1 METAFRNQEQIIER
15 GTSPTTSEELS
26 ASSMDEDNQMPI
38 QHGGYQTGV
47 KGVRAD
53 AQYQAQLD
61 SAQRASAIK
70 DRNVQMQSKALGTQR
85 TWKEDEEQ
93 NRLERE
99 AGVKPGQNVSPHDSD
114 EDELAE
120 IRRKRLQNL
129 KSNQAANESR
139 RRRMAGEDVGTNQ
152 NARGGGVYG
161 HLREIGPDQYV
172 QSIDGEN
179 KDTFVVVHIYV
190 KYVHA
195 CAILTSALSTL
206 ARSHP
211 KVKFIQVRA
220 GSIGFGSGGVN
231 AAKGTNDGELDE
243 EDFDE
248 RAEEI
253 VPTLLVYRGGN
264 ILAKFVRVDLDEG
277 WGDGSE
283 RRIADILRS
292 HNVLP

>member
-1 METAFRNQEQIIER
+1 METAFRNQEQEIER
-15 GTSPTTSEELS
+15 RPSPTTSEELS
-26 ASSMDEDNQMPI
+26 NSSSMDEDRQRPNE
-38 QHGGYQTGV
+38 HGGYQTGV

-53 AQYQAQLD
+53 AQYQARLD
-61 SAQRASAIK
+61 SANLSKAIK
-70 DRNVQMQSKALGTQR
+70 DHNAQMESKALGTQR

-93 NRLERE
+93 NKLERE
-99 AGVKPGQNVSPHDSD
+99 AGVKPGQSTISHDQD

-120 IRRKRLQNL
+120 IRKKRLQNL
-129 KSNQAANESR
+129 KSHQTANESR
-139 RRRMAGEDVGTNQ
+139 RRRMAGEDLGSNQ
-152 NARGGGVYG
+152 NARGGVYG
-161 HLREIGPDQYV
+161 HLREVGPDQYV

-195 CAILTSALSTL
+195 CAVLTSALSTL

-220 GSIGFGSGGVN
+220 GSIGFGSGG
-231 AAKGTNDGELDE
+231 ADGAKDEDDRDLDE

-253 VPTLLVYRGGN
+253 VPTLLVYRGGKV
-264 ILAKFVRVDLDEG
+264 LANLVRVDLDEG

-292 HNVLP
+292 RNVLP

>member
-1 METAFRNQEQIIER
+1 METAFHNQEQIIER
-15 GTSPTTSEELS
+15 GLSPTTSEELS
-26 ASSMDEDNQMPI
+26 ASSMDEDNQRPI

-61 SAQRASAIK
+61 SEKRAAAIK
-70 DRNVQMQSKALGTQR
+70 DHNAQMQSQALGSQR
-85 TWKEDEEQ
+85 TWKEDDEQ
-93 NRLERE
+93 TRLERE
-99 AGVKPGQNVSPHDSD
+99 AGVKPGQNASPHDSD

-120 IRRKRLQNL
+120 IRKKRLQNL
-129 KSNQAANESR
+129 KSHQTANESR
-139 RRRMAGEDVGTNQ
+139 RRRMAGEDVGSNQ
-152 NARGGGVYG
+152 NARGGFYG
-161 HLREIGPDQYV
+161 HLREVGPDQYV

-211 KVKFIQVRA
+211 KVKFLQVRA
-220 GSIGFGSGGVN
+220 GSIGFGSGGVD
-231 AAKGTNDGELDE
+231 AAKETNDRDLDE

-264 ILAKFVRVDLDEG
+264 ILANLVRVDLDEG

-283 RRIADILRS
+283 RRVADILRS
-292 HNVLP
+292 HNVIP

>member
-1 METAFRNQEQIIER
+1 MMETAFRNEEQIIER
-15 GTSPTTSEELS
+15 GPSPTTSEELS
-26 ASSMDEDNQMPI
+26 VSSLDEENQGPI

-53 AQYQAQLD
+53 AQYQAKLD
-61 SAQRASAIK
+61 SEKRSATIK
-70 DRNVQMQSKALGTQR
+70 DHNAQMQSHALGTQR

-99 AGVKPGQNVSPHDSD
+99 AGVKPGQNTSPHDSD

-120 IRRKRLQNL
+120 IRKKRLQNL
-129 KSNQAANESR
+129 KSHQTANESR
-139 RRRMAGEDVGTNQ
+139 RRRMAGEDVGSNQ
-152 NARGGGVYG
+152 NSRGGFYG
-161 HLREIGPDQYV
+161 HLREVGPDQYV

-195 CAILTSALSTL
+195 CAVLTSALSTL

-220 GSIGFGSGGVN
+220 GSIGFGSGGVE
-231 AAKGTNDGELDE
+231 ATKDTNDRDLDE

-264 ILAKFVRVDLDEG
+264 ILANLVRVDLDEG

-283 RRIADILRS
+283 RRVADILRS